1 MVAWRKSWGSK
12 NTYPDSKITSK
23 QKQKYSLNNDN
34 QHWIS
39 RIVKI
44 IQQQQKYKNF
54 AIPL

>member
-44 IQQQQKYKNF
+44 IQQHQKCKNF